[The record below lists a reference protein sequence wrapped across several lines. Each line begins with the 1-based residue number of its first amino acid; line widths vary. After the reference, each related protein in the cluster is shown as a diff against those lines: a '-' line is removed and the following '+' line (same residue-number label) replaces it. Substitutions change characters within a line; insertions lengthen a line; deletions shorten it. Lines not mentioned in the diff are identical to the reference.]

1 MAAHGLRD
9 RGSRARTPRSDYDRR
24 MVEIFG
30 KDACPYTRAARDHY
44 ESLATPVKYHNVKKN
59 PAELDRMLVLSR
71 GKREVPVILE
81 DGKVIIGFGGT

>member
-1 MAAHGLRD
+1 
-9 RGSRARTPRSDYDRR
+9 

-44 ESLATPVKYHNVKKN
+44 ESLGTPVTYHNVKKN
-59 PAELDRMLVLSR
+59 PAELERMLVLSR

-81 DGKVIIGFGGT
+81 NGKVTIGFGGT